1 MVLHRDTMNPPN
13 TALGNAFAQMM
24 KNKQIKTVPMNTDLV
39 NPVSP
44 ETIMSK
50 AQEYK
55 NSFTEVTAEQAQEYT
70 NTRIA
75 IPGEVIEREFENIW
89 AAENNNA
96 NGLITREQLAAAEAR
111 FDESATR
118 SVSAL
123 DKVSQ
128 RPEIV
133 AVMSEDLASSREAAI
148 ALASSQNPLSNAE
161 YLLRKVEFDNKRLVH
176 LKGVLDNAQM
186 SIDNIAQSQDPIAVL
201 QNVQKDHLYVQAAL
215 DSIKSDSE
223 HNPIDKEDQ
232 KAFAKAQAAL
242 DKLASKDRFVPVI
255 GDDNDETQPGQDE
268 YPDPEAVLHSV
279 ESRTTGPRHKKPMQ
293 KPAPYKE
300 NKPTQKKPPALFAL
314 SENRPASALLKNIF
328 DVSTIDGVDG
338 VDHINIHGD
347 GITKLG
353 RLLDMNA
360 KTPFVHPELGMFNCV
375 SGMWHYVKTRP
386 MVEELRALHGVS
398 LRHKVN
404 QMKRD
409 AAEDPYAPQSV
420 GVPGFRIIMADAMWH
435 KVTQNSEVVQLMTES
450 TLPFDHYFTQGALN
464 LRQYPSEGF
473 WMVAAFEEIRR
484 VIKHRMETGDNET
497 QPDFTKLEDMR
508 NPRAGID
515 KPLVR
520 PQPRN
525 QNPYGKPHQ
534 GESYFNRAR

>member
-55 NSFTEVTAEQAQEYT
+55 NSFTEVTTEQAQEYT
-70 NTRIA
+70 NTRID
-75 IPGEVIEREFENIW
+75 IPGEVTEREFENIW

-133 AVMSEDLASSREAAI
+133 AVMSEDLASSREAAT
-148 ALASSQNPLSNAE
+148 ALASSQDPLSNAE
-161 YLLRKVEFDNKRLVH
+161 YFQRRAELEK
-176 LKGVLDNAQM
+176 
-186 SIDNIAQSQDPIAVL
+186 
-201 QNVQKDHLYVQAAL
+201 QNTEVSAKEEPTL
-215 DSIKSDSE
+215 
-223 HNPIDKEDQ
+223 IDKEDQ

-534 GESYFNRAR
+534 GESYFNRTR

>member
-55 NSFTEVTAEQAQEYT
+55 NSFTEVTAQQAHAAALAQV
-70 NTRIA
+70 R
-75 IPGEVIEREFENIW
+75 GQFENIW
-89 AAENNNA
+89 AAENDNA
-96 NGLITREQLAAAEAR
+96 NGLITKGQLAAAEAR
-111 FDESATR
+111 FDESATQAVPTR
-118 SVSAL
+118 DSVP
-123 DKVSQ
+123 Q
-128 RPEIV
+128 RPETMAFTSV
-133 AVMSEDLASSREAAI
+133 DFANSREAAI
-148 ALASSQNPLSNAE
+148 ALASSQDPLSNAE
-161 YLLRKVEFDNKRLVH
+161 CFHR
-176 LKGVLDNAQM
+176 
-186 SIDNIAQSQDPIAVL
+186 IAELENQNSTHAEKPIKEEPSL
-201 QNVQKDHLYVQAAL
+201 
-215 DSIKSDSE
+215 
-223 HNPIDKEDQ
+223 IDKEDQ

-300 NKPTQKKPPALFAL
+300 NKPAQKKPPALFAL